1 MECVHALAETNKL
14 FRFLNLNLNSIK
26 MAIYALVMLLNVNVV
41 FSPNRM
47 IVPWDSI
54 SGLLDGS
61 ISLSTFDIVSVFLT
75 YVLGAT
81 ILAGYVAVSVH
92 QSQVAIPILIN
103 DIDTAME
110 EAKVDGESFGRD
122 SGVFASVKLF
132 AVACLMFCVVHAVN
146 FALNPYFYLSILVI
160 QLPFA
165 IKSYRSYISVPLNSF
180 ERDFC
185 ISYDAL
191 VEQSFLRN
199 HIFLGACTL
208 LGFRFPEFFSLMLLD
223 IVNISPV
230 TLDIINSIKS
240 SGMSLT
246 WVLYLFI
253 VTNVIYASWG
263 MVYFSN
269 QMLIPNLVDDD
280 TNSTVRRLAT
290 VRKKTTGAVEAVVT
304 ENVECSTIYE
314 CFLYMFYQSLSEGG
328 NAKAFLQTNVPGLET
343 YLPRIAFDSL
353 FFIWVGIVLMNVI
366 TGLMVD
372 TFAATRDEKAERAAT
387 WADEC
392 FICGFE
398 RDEYEGKKL
407 PVDFE
412 MHLSK
417 DHDLWAY
424 VFFLAYLK
432 RRDKTK
438 LNGVESYVTKQINT
452 MSLEWLPFHTCFAI
466 QDSSDGAESGMS
478 EESEGVD
485 ADKGTAGA
493 MEKLE
498 SKVEKVAA
506 SLDALEGMTGLI
518 LAELYKKK

>member
-1 MECVHALAETNKL
+1 
-14 FRFLNLNLNSIK
+14 
-26 MAIYALVMLLNVNVV
+26 MAIYALVVLLNINVV

-47 IVPWDSI
+47 IVPLDTI
-54 SGLLDGS
+54 YGLLDGS
-61 ISLSTFDIVSVFLT
+61 ISLGVLDVVSVSLT

-92 QSQVAIPILIN
+92 QSQIAVPILISDM
-103 DIDTAME
+103 DIVME
-110 EAKVDGESFGRD
+110 EAKADQQSVRQDPEA
-122 SGVFASVKLF
+122 FASVKLF
-132 AVACLMFCVVHAVN
+132 AAASLMFCFVHAVN
-146 FALNPYFYLSILVI
+146 FALNPYFYSCVLILQV
-160 QLPFA
+160 PVA
-165 IKSYRSYISVPLNSF
+165 IKSYRSYLLVPSNEF
-180 ERDFC
+180 ERAFC

-191 VEQSFLRN
+191 VEQAFLRN
-199 HIFLGACTL
+199 QVILGACTL
-208 LGFRFPEFFSLMLLD
+208 IGFKYPEFFSLMLLD
-223 IVNISPV
+223 IVNISPII
-230 TLDIINSIKS
+230 LDIINSIKS
-240 SGMSLT
+240 SGTSLA
-246 WVLYLFI
+246 WVLYLFVI
-253 VTNVIYASWG
+253 TNVIYASWG
-263 MVYFSN
+263 MVYFTD
-269 QMLIPNLVDDD
+269 QMVIPSLVDDD
-280 TNSTVRRLAT
+280 TNSTDRRLAT
-290 VRKKTTGAVEAVVT
+290 VRKKTTGAVAEVQT
-304 ENVECSTIYE
+304 ENVECTTIYE
-314 CFLYMFYQSLSEGG
+314 CFLFMFYQSLSEGG

-392 FICGFE
+392 FICGLE

-412 MHLSK
+412 KHLSK

-424 VFFLAYLK
+424 VFFMAYLK

-466 QDSSDGAESGMS
+466 QDSNGSTVNGVS
-478 EESEGVD
+478 EDIEDAD
-485 ADKGTAGA
+485 ADKGSLGA
-493 MEKLE
+493 IEKLE
-498 SKVEKVAA
+498 SKVEKMAA

-518 LAELYKKK
+518 LEELYKKK